1 MTTFTPRHTTTPTWA
16 MPADLTARHVPPNCA
31 GAVRHATLAL
41 MRIVSLLPAATEIL
55 YALGAGDSVVG
66 VTHECDFPAEAASK
80 PKLIRPRV
88 DASALPAEVDRQVRE
103 LVGRREN
110 IYALD
115 AELLLRLKP
124 DLIVT
129 QDLCDVCAISA
140 DDLAAGLSRFPSG
153 SRPRVVSFTPRA
165 LGEVWEGIREIAR
178 AAGRESEGQAL
189 AEWLALEVKTVG
201 EAVAESAARPKVLC
215 LEWLDPPFTAGH
227 WVPEM
232 VRLAGGID
240 VLGRE
245 GEPSF
250 AIHWQEAV
258 SARPEI
264 VILMSCGYNLERNI
278 NVWRS
283 TKLPPGWDEIPAVRN
298 DRVYAV
304 DANAY
309 YSRPGP
315 RLSEGVALLA
325 ALLHPTQV
333 RTDVAQQPASVRRV
347 PSESGSS
354 RAHPAG

>member
-1 MTTFTPRHTTTPTWA
+1 
-16 MPADLTARHVPPNCA
+16 
-31 GAVRHATLAL
+31 

-55 YALGAGDSVVG
+55 HAIGAGDSVVG
-66 VTHECDFPAEAASK
+66 VTHECDFPAEAGSK
-80 PKLIRPRV
+80 PALIRPRV

-115 AELLLRLKP
+115 AELLLRLQP

-129 QDLCDVCAISA
+129 QDLCEVCAISA
-140 DDLAAGLSRFPSG
+140 DDLAAAVSRFPSG
-153 SRPRVVSFTPRA
+153 TRPRVVSFSPRTI
-165 LGEVWEGIREIAR
+165 GEVWDGIREIAK
-178 AAGRESEGQAL
+178 AADRESEGQSL
-189 AEWLALEVKTVG
+189 AEWLALEVKAVG
-201 EAVAESAARPKVLC
+201 EAVAELLPRPKVLC
-215 LEWLDPPFTAGH
+215 LEWFDPPFMAGH

-245 GEPSF
+245 GEPSLP
-250 AIHWQEAV
+250 IQWQEVV

-283 TKLPPGWDEIPAVRN
+283 TKLPPGWHEIPAVRN

-309 YSRPGP
+309 FSRPGP

-325 ALLHPTQV
+325 ALLHPTRV
-333 RTDVAQQPASVRRV
+333 RTDLARRPESVRRITV
-347 PSESGSS
+347 ETDSA
-354 RAHPAG
+354 RANPAD